1 MKAKTF
7 DMDPGT
13 APVLLL
19 QQPTDAGLTTATATD
34 AMSMANMP
42 LHVPD
47 ATFLVSNSTSTQQY
61 EVEYAYSYW
70 AFEL

>member
-1 MKAKTF
+1 MKEITF

-13 APVLLL
+13 APLLLL
-19 QQPTDAGLTTATATD
+19 QQPMEAGEAIATAAD

-47 ATFLVSNSTSTQQY
+47 ATFVVSNSTSTQQY